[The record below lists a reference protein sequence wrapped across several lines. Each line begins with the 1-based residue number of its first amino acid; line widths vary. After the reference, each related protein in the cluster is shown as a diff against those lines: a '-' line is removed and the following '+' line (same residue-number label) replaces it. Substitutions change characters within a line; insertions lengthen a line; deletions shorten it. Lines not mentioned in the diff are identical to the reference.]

1 VRSIAV
7 VAIVFTTS
15 LVYAGTRTLSPTTTL
30 AAETANNTSSSASF
44 ISQSNGNVGQANI
57 SKVPTQSLL
66 YSGSTTPIYA
76 HFMPWFGGSNHMN
89 VGYASN
95 DTAQVK
101 RQVDDML
108 SRGIQ
113 GAIIDWY
120 GPNFSREDQTTQYMR
135 NEAQTRGGTFVFA
148 VMYDGG
154 ALNSCH
160 ATAGCDLTNQAISD
174 LTYTYNNYEISP
186 AYMRSNGQPVVFFFD
201 ADRFG
206 TLNWSL
212 IASSVPGNPIFV
224 FRNNG
229 GFTHASTGGSFSWV
243 GLNTT
248 NANDMGLSYFDSF
261 YQTSFSYP
269 QEQTFGSGN
278 KGFNDSLAAW
288 APNPPRIQSQ
298 QCAQTWLSTLAEASK
313 YFSTSLQLDAI
324 QLVTWN
330 DYEEGTE
337 IETGIDNCVS
347 VNASTNGNSLTWAVS
362 GSTST
367 IDHFS
372 VFISSDGSNLM
383 WLGDAAASATSY
395 DLGPAGMAPGNYTVF
410 VKAVG
415 KPSLTNKM
423 SSGASYTVKIAAPT
437 AALSVTP
444 TSGMAPL
451 TISASTAGSTS
462 PGGTITASSIN
473 FGDGTVV
480 SATTA
485 SHTYRTGGTFTVTGT
500 VTNNAGL
507 SSSASNNVTSSYGVK
522 VTSPTNGATL
532 ASPVHVV
539 GSATSSHPI
548 TYMRI
553 YLDNIS
559 VYGAAVTSVNTYVRM
574 STGSHNVVVQAW
586 DSTGAVF
593 KTGVTVKVQ

>member
-1 VRSIAV
+1 MRSIAV
-7 VAIVFTTS
+7 FAILLSAS
-15 LVYAGTRTLSPTTTL
+15 LTYAGTRTVTPTTTL
-30 AAETANNTSSSASF
+30 AAETGNNTSSSATF
-44 ISQSNGNVGQANI
+44 VAQSNGNIAQANI
-57 SKVPTQSLL
+57 SKVPTRTLL
-66 YSGSTTPIYA
+66 YPGSNTPIYA

-113 GAIIDWY
+113 GAIVDWY

-135 NEAQTRGGTFVFA
+135 NEAQTRGGAFGFA

-160 ATAGCDLTNQAISD
+160 ATAGCNLTNQAISD
-174 LTYTYNNYEISP
+174 LTYAYNNYEVSP
-186 AYMRSNGQPVVFFFD
+186 AYMRSSGRPVVFFFD

-206 TLNWSL
+206 TLNWSQ
-212 IASSVPGNPIFV
+212 ISASVPGNPLFV
-224 FRNNG
+224 FRNNS

-243 GLNTT
+243 GLNTSD
-248 NANDMGLSYFDSF
+248 ANDMGLGYFDSF
-261 YQTSFSYP
+261 YQTALGFS

-288 APNPPRIQSQ
+288 SPTPPRIQSQ
-298 QCAQTWLSTLAEASK
+298 QCAQTWLSTLSEAGK
-313 YFSTSLQLDAI
+313 YFSASQQLDAI

-337 IETGIDNCVS
+337 IETGIETCVTL
-347 VNASTNGNSLTWAVS
+347 NASTNGNSLSWAVN
-362 GSTST
+362 GSTGT
-367 IDHFS
+367 VDHFS

-383 WLGDAAASATSY
+383 WLGDAPAAATSY
-395 DLGPAGMAPGNYTVF
+395 DLGSAGMAPANYTVF

-423 SSGASYTVKIAAPT
+423 SAGASYTVTIVPPT

-451 TISASTAGSTS
+451 TVSASTTGSS
-462 PGGTITASSIN
+462 APGGSITSSSIN
-473 FGDGTVV
+473 FGDGTEVN
-480 SATTA
+480 ATSA
-485 SHTYRTGGTFTVTGT
+485 SHTYRTAGTFAVTGT

-507 SSSASNNVTSSYGVK
+507 SSSASSNVTSTYGVK
-522 VTSPTNGATL
+522 VTSPMNGTTST
-532 ASPVHVV
+532 SPVHVV
-539 GSATSSHPI
+539 GSAISSHPI

-553 YLDNIS
+553 YLDNVS
-559 VYGAAVTSVNTYVRM
+559 VYGAAVTSVNTYVNM
-574 STGSHNVVVQAW
+574 SSGSHYIVVQAW

-593 KTGVTVKVQ
+593 KTGVTIKVP